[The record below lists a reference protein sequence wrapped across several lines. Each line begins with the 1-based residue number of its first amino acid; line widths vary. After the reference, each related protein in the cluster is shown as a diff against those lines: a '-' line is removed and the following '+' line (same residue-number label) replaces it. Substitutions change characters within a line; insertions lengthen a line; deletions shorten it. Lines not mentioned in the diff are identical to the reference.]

1 MHWVNFIKNLK
12 KFLINSFLL
21 GKQLKNIFTIK
32 KLFIFIIFILNTIYS
47 YLNFIKILINI
58 TLKKI
63 FIDKY

>member
-58 TLKKI
+58 TLKKN
-63 FIDKY
+63 FL